1 MAGKEDTEQ
10 TTPWIILEMHF
21 YKNSRG
27 RVPDSID
34 VRSRDKN
41 WPEGTRK
48 LFPKE
53 MILVIDLRNREE
65 LVNSWQVELVK

>member
-1 MAGKEDTEQ
+1 M
-10 TTPWIILEMHF
+10 
-21 YKNSRG
+21 
-27 RVPDSID
+27 PDSID

-53 MILVIDLRNREE
+53 ILVIDLRNREE
-65 LVNSWQVELVK
+65 LVNSWQVELIK